1 MQPHPFS
8 PWNAPP
14 PYLPPPPPPS
24 RTPWLIIFATLFLV
38 FFAVTVIGGLSYVL
52 ISRSRTAA
60 AVTWSDADSPVPVT
74 SKDPSWGDRQAPVT
88 LVVFGDFED
97 PFTAKLSP
105 TIDSLKSLY
114 GPSVLRVVWKHL
126 PLSHHKN
133 ARDAAE
139 AASGIYALKDSDA
152 FFHFSERAFA
162 NQHTLSSSSYEMWAA
177 ESGVDMK
184 KLRQG
189 LARHTWMTKVDDDER
204 LAHTLGVFTT
214 PMSFLNGIQ
223 VTGTQSLAVWQH
235 IIDDELPKTRI
246 VMSSGVLGDRIYVTR
261 SKDNFGTT
269 PSAALLATATA
280 TATATTTYA
289 PPSTSLT
296 VHRVPVGSSPILGK
310 KDALVTIVEF
320 GDLQCPFCKRAQA
333 TLSGLRVKY
342 GDDLRIV
349 WKNEPLAFHVRAV
362 PCAELALEAR
372 DERGDAAFWAVHDEL
387 YASSPTLDDATLLRI
402 AHDHGVSDAKARIAI
417 TVGTHQTII
426 DADQTLAKKVG
437 ATGTPTFF
445 VNGRMLS
452 GAQPPASFETLI
464 DEELTNAKARMAKS
478 GIAKNQ
484 VYDAIMAEGTD

>member
-14 PYLPPPPPPS
+14 GYLPPPMPPS
-24 RTPWLIIFATLFLV
+24 RTPWLAIFATLFLV
-38 FFAVTVIGGLSYVL
+38 FFAITVIGGLSYVL
-52 ISRSRTAA
+52 ISRSRTTAA
-60 AVTWSDADSPVPVT
+60 TTWSDADSPVPVT
-74 SKDPSWGDRQAPVT
+74 SKDPSWGDRTAPVT

-114 GPSVLRVVWKHL
+114 GPSQLRVVWKHL

-139 AASGIYALKDSDA
+139 AAAGVYALKDSDA

-162 NQHTLSSSSYEMWAA
+162 NQHTLSSASYEMWAA
-177 ESGVDMK
+177 ESSVDMK

-189 LARHTWMTKVDDDER
+189 LAHHTWMTKVDDDER
-204 LAHTLGVFTT
+204 LAHTLGAFTT

-223 VTGTQSLAVWQH
+223 ITGLQSLTVWQR
-235 IIDDELPKTRI
+235 IIDDELPKTRT
-246 VMSSGVLGDRIYVTR
+246 VMSSGVPGDRIYVTR

-269 PSAALLATATA
+269 PSPALLVTA
-280 TATATTTYA
+280 TATATTTYT
-289 PPSTSLT
+289 PPPTSLA
-296 VHRVPVGSSPILGK
+296 VYRVPVGSSPVLGK

-320 GDLQCPFCKRAQA
+320 GDLQCPFCKKAET
-333 TLSGLRVKY
+333 TLAGLRLKY

-349 WKNEPLAFHVRAV
+349 WKNNPLAFHTRAV

-372 DERGDAAFWAVHDEL
+372 DERGDVTFWAVHDEI

-402 AHDHGVSDAKARIAI
+402 AHDHGVSDTKAKIAL
-417 TVGTHQTII
+417 TLGTHQTLI

-437 ATGTPTFF
+437 ANGTPTFF
-445 VNGRMLS
+445 VNGRQLT
-452 GAQPPASFETLI
+452 GAQPQATFETLI
-464 DEELTNAKARMAKS
+464 DEELTKAKARMARM
-478 GIAKNQ
+478 GIGKDK
-484 VYDAIMAEGTD
+484 VYDAIMADATDGL